1 MKDLFVTYQSE
12 IVTAAI
18 SFAVALI
25 TTLLTH
31 LLGNFKLRYTEK
43 LKIASELSKRKYKEW
58 LWVSFFVQFALFFM
72 LMN

>member
-43 LKIASELSKRKYKEW
+43 LKIASELSKENIRE
-58 LWVSFFVQFALFFM
+58 
-72 LMN
+72 

>member
-43 LKIASELSKRKYKEW
+43 LKIASELSKRKYKGITQIRKEIHI
-58 LWVSFFVQFALFFM
+58 LF
-72 LMN
+72 